1 MKSGQRVASAESTV
15 KDGPAGLSAGETPE
29 VREAGAIPSIL
40 ASVAHQMSQPL
51 TALRGTLE
59 LALLKA
65 SSIREHRI
73 SEEKALAAAE
83 ELARILQGVR
93 ELAEAYTP
101 VGESVPVELSELVR
115 EVVEDLRPVALSRRV
130 AIQLDAVPGMDVLGD
145 RPRLYGALLKL
156 VHLAVERSSPRSGVR
171 VSLRVAGEDAQIAV
185 EDEGPHYPEGSR
197 AGWPD
202 LSLMT
207 EAPEVIWELGA
218 AAKMVE
224 SSGGLL
230 TTEKS
235 CAAGT
240 PDPRPVAA
248 PVGGVTAFSAGE
260 PYTKTNDLSPISP
273 LRASASLVC
282 STTSRN
288 CQFRFSGFFLEKLR
302 QWSSWRVCRTTK
314 DVQLGPMDKI
324 CGFFAVARES

>member
-1 MKSGQRVASAESTV
+1 MKSGQRAASAESHA
-15 KDGPAGLSAGETPE
+15 KGGPSGLAAGETPE

-130 AIQLDAVPGMDVLGD
+130 AIQLDAAPGMDVLGD

-230 TTEKS
+230 TTENL
-235 CAAGT
+235 
-240 PDPRPVAA
+240 A
-248 PVGGVTAFSAGE
+248 PQGRRIIVR
-260 PYTKTNDLSPISP
+260 LP
-273 LRASASLVC
+273 LRS
-282 STTSRN
+282 
-288 CQFRFSGFFLEKLR
+288 E
-302 QWSSWRVCRTTK
+302 
-314 DVQLGPMDKI
+314 
-324 CGFFAVARES
+324 E

>member
-1 MKSGQRVASAESTV
+1 MKSGQRVPSAESTV

-59 LALLKA
+59 LALFKA

-130 AIQLDAVPGMDVLGD
+130 AIQLDAAPGMDVLGD

-185 EDEGPHYPEGSR
+185 EDEGPHYPEVSR

-230 TTEKS
+230 TTENL
-235 CAAGT
+235 
-240 PDPRPVAA
+240 A
-248 PVGGVTAFSAGE
+248 PQGRRILVR
-260 PYTKTNDLSPISP
+260 LP
-273 LRASASLVC
+273 LRS
-282 STTSRN
+282 
-288 CQFRFSGFFLEKLR
+288 E
-302 QWSSWRVCRTTK
+302 
-314 DVQLGPMDKI
+314 
-324 CGFFAVARES
+324 E